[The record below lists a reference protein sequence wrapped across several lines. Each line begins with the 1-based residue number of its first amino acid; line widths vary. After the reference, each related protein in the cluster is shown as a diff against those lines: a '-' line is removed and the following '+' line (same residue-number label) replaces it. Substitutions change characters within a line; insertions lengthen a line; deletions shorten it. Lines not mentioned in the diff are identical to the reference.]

1 MLPIC
6 GGSEDG
12 CRGVVAS
19 AFADA
24 KEEGGDE
31 ARAKV
36 VVSRLR
42 RQHPYAGARQEPT
55 LLAPSLASQAR
66 DWMGRGT
73 LGN

>member
-1 MLPIC
+1 MLPIR

-19 AFADA
+19 ACADA

-36 VVSRLR
+36 VVSRPR

-55 LLAPSLASQAR
+55 LLAPSLAGQAR
-66 DWMGRGT
+66 DWMGGGT